1 MTSRPLRIRSLLLLG
16 VLSMTVW
23 TAPSVQA
30 APETLTIAA
39 ATSLKDAFRQILPLF
54 EAKHTDINVR
64 VIYGPSQTLTK
75 QIEEGAPIDVFLPS
89 LAEEIDGLEQK
100 GLIIQGTKRAYATTS
115 LVLIAGSEFPVAVVS
130 AEDLPAT
137 RVRHIAIGNPKT
149 SSVGKVAAQFLKS
162 SKLDS
167 RLNAEF
173 VYSEHSQAVLDLV
186 AKGEAD
192 IGIVYRTD
200 AAANP
205 KVRIFHEAPKGSHQ
219 PIHYGV
225 AAVWTARNI
234 PAAGNFISFLGTPKV
249 QALLQEHGFDRI
261 AETVG
266 VAQRQEG
273 Q

>member
-1 MTSRPLRIRSLLLLG
+1 MTSRPLRMRSLLLLG
-16 VLSMTVW
+16 VLAITVW
-23 TAPSVQA
+23 TAPSVEA
-30 APETLTIAA
+30 ASEPLTIAA
-39 ATSLKDAFRQILPLF
+39 ATSLKDAFRHILPLF
-54 EAKHTDINVR
+54 EAKNKDINVR
-64 VIYGPSQTLTK
+64 VIYGPSQTLAK

-100 GLIIQGTKRAYATTS
+100 GLVIQSTKRVYAATS
-115 LVLIAGSEFPVAVVS
+115 LVLIAGSEFPAEVVS
-130 AEDLPAT
+130 AQDLPAT

-149 SSVGKVAAQFLKS
+149 SSVGKVADQYLKS

-167 RLNAEF
+167 QLKAEF
-173 VYSEHSQAVLDLV
+173 VYSEHSRAVLDLV
-186 AKGEAD
+186 AQGEAD

-200 AAANP
+200 AVANP
-205 KVRIFHEAPKGSHQ
+205 KIRILYEAPKGSHQ

-261 AETVG
+261 AQQVG